1 MLTARPQESLAG
13 FLATL
18 TREEGDDLV
27 RGGRPRRFARG
38 ATIVEEGEVVRRVAA
53 VLSGRVKVSCF
64 SDDGREIVLG
74 ALGPGDLIGEL
85 AAIDGEPCSATVT
98 ALEPVEAVVLSPANF
113 IAFLD
118 AHPRV
123 TRALLVMVTQKLRD
137 ADRKRVEFG
146 THDTEG
152 RVARRLV
159 ELVHQ
164 YGSGAEG
171 SVRITLPLSQ
181 QELAGWTC
189 SSREAVSKALRSLRA
204 CGWVETHRRGITVLD
219 QVALARRAGLS
230 QQPRPTR
237 TAAEHPATSA
247 RALHRVPA
255 PSARRPA
262 APGHPTS

>member
-1 MLTARPQESLAG
+1 MSAIVMRIIPDRPALATAPPRGAVAG

-18 TREEGDDLV
+18 TPSENDDLI
-27 RGGRPRRFARG
+27 RCARPRRFPRS
-38 ATIVEEGEVVRRVAA
+38 ATIVEEGEQARRVAA
-53 VLSGRVKVSCF
+53 ILSGRVKVSCF

-85 AAIDGEPCSATVT
+85 SALDGAPCSATVT
-98 ALEPVEAVVLSPANF
+98 SLEPVEALVLSPSVF
-113 IAFLD
+113 VAFLD
-118 AHPRV
+118 SHPRV
-123 TRALLVMVTQKLRD
+123 TRSLLMMVTEKLRD

-159 ELVHQ
+159 ELAQQ
-164 YGSGAEG
+164 YGSSVEG

-204 CGWVETHRRGITVLD
+204 CGWVETHRRSIIVLD
-219 QVALARRAGLS
+219 CAALARRAGLS
-230 QQPRPTR
+230 ERGVR
-237 TAAEHPATSA
+237 H
-247 RALHRVPA
+247 
-255 PSARRPA
+255 
-262 APGHPTS
+262 

>member
-13 FLATL
+13 FLAQL
-18 TREEGDDLV
+18 TRDESDDLA

-53 VLSGRVKVSCF
+53 ILSGRVKVSCF
-64 SDDGREIVLG
+64 SDEGREIVLG

-98 ALEPVEAVVLSPANF
+98 TLEPVEAVVLSPVSF
-113 IAFLD
+113 VAFLD

-123 TRALLVMVTQKLRD
+123 TRILLVMVTQKLRD

-159 ELVHQ
+159 ELARQ
-164 YGSGAEG
+164 YGNGTEGA
-171 SVRITLPLSQ
+171 VRITLPLSQ

-219 QVALARRAGLS
+219 QAALARRAGLS
-230 QQPRPTR
+230 QPAPPTR
-237 TAAEHPATSA
+237 IASTAGAAAVRCSA
-247 RALHRVPA
+247 
-255 PSARRPA
+255 ARDGRP
-262 APGHPTS
+262 